1 MTFLLTLYRDVTGL
15 IAGWAGDWLLPLG
28 ARFTF
33 AAVLLMYYWAS
44 ALTKFSDGAL
54 GFLQPSFG
62 AYYQILPKIAEAAEF
77 NPENISAAWYPLVLA
92 GSWAEIILPLLI
104 VVGLLTRGAALAMIG
119 FIVVQ
124 SLTDIYGHG
133 ADAVTIGGWF
143 DRASD
148 ALILDQ
154 RLFWVFVLLFLL
166 VKGAGR
172 LSLDHWLGIDKNPE

>member
-1 MTFLLTLYRDVTGL
+1 M
-15 IAGWAGDWLLPLG
+15 
-28 ARFTF
+28 
-33 AAVLLMYYWAS
+33 
-44 ALTKFSDGAL
+44 
-54 GFLQPSFG
+54 
-62 AYYQILPKIAEAAEF
+62 
-77 NPENISAAWYPLVLA
+77 LA

-133 ADAVTIGGWF
+133 ADVVTIGGWF

-172 LSLDHWLGIDKNPE
+172 LSLDHWLGIDKKPE